1 MEQRL
6 WMILQ
11 LFGGAA
17 LFLYS
22 MDTLTDALQQAAG
35 DTLRQALARLT
46 AHPLAGVLTGAAVTA
61 VVQSSSAVTVLVLGL
76 VGAGLL
82 TLQRAVPVVFG
93 ANIGTTVTAQLLA
106 FRLEDARYLLLVAGL
121 LLWFAGRGRLHA
133 AGQALFAFGL
143 LFEGIAVMAEAM
155 EPLAAGP
162 VFRQWMAQVRHR
174 PGLGLLAGLGMT
186 LVVQSSSATIAVLQ
200 QAAARPGPDG
210 GCLLGLAGAIP
221 VLLGDNIG
229 TTVTALISSVG
240 ATKNARRAAM
250 VHLYFNIIGVTIFL
264 FGFYGLNA
272 VCHFAFVNT
281 TIEAWGIAI
290 VHSVFNIL
298 ATVILLPF
306 ATGLEKLAILTIPD
320 SPEKEEFALLDDR
333 LLNTPA
339 VAVERAR
346 AATAEMAELARV
358 GVVQAMSL
366 THEWNDE
373 LAQKVRDEECRVD
386 RYEDALGTYLVKLS
400 GRELNHTDSQSVN
413 TLLHTISD
421 FERISDHSVNL
432 LESAEEMHQKEIHF
446 SKDAQ
451 EELQVLEDAV
461 QDTLSRTTDAFR
473 KGDLHLASKVEPL
486 EAVVNELVRAIKA
499 RHVARLQAGSCS
511 IEYGFV
517 LDDLLTNYERVCD
530 HCSNVAVAQIEVAQ
544 DSFDTH
550 AYLNDLRYGNET
562 KESEQFQR
570 RLDRYRERYL
580 FPDSDTAPA
589 DAKEEPNK

>member
-17 LFLYS
+17 PFLYS

-186 LVVQSSSATIAVLQ
+186 LAVQSSSATIAVLQ
-200 QAAARPGPDG
+200 QVAARPGPDG
-210 GCLLGLAGAIP
+210 GGLLGLAGAIP

-229 TTVTALISSVG
+229 TTVTAVLASVG
-240 ATKNARRAAM
+240 QSRDAKRLAAA
-250 VHLYFNIIGVTIFL
+250 HALFNLSGA
-264 FGFYGLNA
+264 A
-272 VCHFAFVNT
+272 VCWLLLPQFTALVRLVSPHGPESAVL
-281 TIEAWGIAI
+281 ARQIANAHTLFNLGCTVLWLPLTPCMVRI
-290 VHSVFNIL
+290 VC
-298 ATVILLPF
+298 ILLP
-306 ATGLEKLAILTIPD
+306 
-320 SPEKEEFALLDDR
+320 
-333 LLNTPA
+333 
-339 VAVERAR
+339 
-346 AATAEMAELARV
+346 
-358 GVVQAMSL
+358 
-366 THEWNDE
+366 
-373 LAQKVRDEECRVD
+373 
-386 RYEDALGTYLVKLS
+386 
-400 GRELNHTDSQSVN
+400 
-413 TLLHTISD
+413 
-421 FERISDHSVNL
+421 
-432 LESAEEMHQKEIHF
+432 
-446 SKDAQ
+446 
-451 EELQVLEDAV
+451 
-461 QDTLSRTTDAFR
+461 
-473 KGDLHLASKVEPL
+473 
-486 EAVVNELVRAIKA
+486 
-499 RHVARLQAGSCS
+499 
-511 IEYGFV
+511 
-517 LDDLLTNYERVCD
+517 
-530 HCSNVAVAQIEVAQ
+530 
-544 DSFDTH
+544 
-550 AYLNDLRYGNET
+550 
-562 KESEQFQR
+562 
-570 RLDRYRERYL
+570 ERY
-580 FPDSDTAPA
+580 APEL
-589 DAKEEPNK
+589 K

>member
-162 VFRQWMAQVRHR
+162 VFRQWMAQGRHR

-186 LVVQSSSATIAVLQ
+186 LAVQSSSATIAVLQ

-229 TTVTALISSVG
+229 TTVTAVLASVG
-240 ATKNARRAAM
+240 QSRDAKRLAAA
-250 VHLYFNIIGVTIFL
+250 HALFNLSGA
-264 FGFYGLNA
+264 A
-272 VCHFAFVNT
+272 VCWLLLPQFTALVRLVSPHGPESAVL
-281 TIEAWGIAI
+281 ARQIANAHTLFNLGCTVLWLPLTPCMVRI
-290 VHSVFNIL
+290 VC
-298 ATVILLPF
+298 ILLP
-306 ATGLEKLAILTIPD
+306 EKHA
-320 SPEKEEFALLDDR
+320 PELKR
-333 LLNTPA
+333 TP
-339 VAVERAR
+339 
-346 AATAEMAELARV
+346 
-358 GVVQAMSL
+358 
-366 THEWNDE
+366 
-373 LAQKVRDEECRVD
+373 
-386 RYEDALGTYLVKLS
+386 
-400 GRELNHTDSQSVN
+400 
-413 TLLHTISD
+413 
-421 FERISDHSVNL
+421 
-432 LESAEEMHQKEIHF
+432 
-446 SKDAQ
+446 
-451 EELQVLEDAV
+451 
-461 QDTLSRTTDAFR
+461 
-473 KGDLHLASKVEPL
+473 
-486 EAVVNELVRAIKA
+486 
-499 RHVARLQAGSCS
+499 
-511 IEYGFV
+511 
-517 LDDLLTNYERVCD
+517 
-530 HCSNVAVAQIEVAQ
+530 
-544 DSFDTH
+544 
-550 AYLNDLRYGNET
+550 
-562 KESEQFQR
+562 
-570 RLDRYRERYL
+570 
-580 FPDSDTAPA
+580 
-589 DAKEEPNK
+589 

>member
-35 DTLRQALARLT
+35 DTLRQTLARLT
-46 AHPLAGVLTGAAVTA
+46 AHPLAGVLTGAVVTA

-186 LVVQSSSATIAVLQ
+186 LAVQSSSATIAVLQ
-200 QAAARPGPDG
+200 QVAARPGPDG

-229 TTVTALISSVG
+229 TTVTAVLASVG
-240 ATKNARRAAM
+240 QSRDAKRLAAA
-250 VHLYFNIIGVTIFL
+250 HALFNLSGA
-264 FGFYGLNA
+264 A
-272 VCHFAFVNT
+272 VC
-281 TIEAWGIAI
+281 W
-290 VHSVFNIL
+290 L
-298 ATVILLPF
+298 LLPQF
-306 ATGLEKLAILTIPD
+306 TALVRLVSPHGPESAVLARQIANAHTLFNVCCTLLWLPLTPWMVRIVCALV
-320 SPEKEEFALLDDR
+320 PEKPPKTPPLD
-333 LLNTPA
+333 
-339 VAVERAR
+339 
-346 AATAEMAELARV
+346 
-358 GVVQAMSL
+358 
-366 THEWNDE
+366 
-373 LAQKVRDEECRVD
+373 
-386 RYEDALGTYLVKLS
+386 
-400 GRELNHTDSQSVN
+400 
-413 TLLHTISD
+413 
-421 FERISDHSVNL
+421 
-432 LESAEEMHQKEIHF
+432 
-446 SKDAQ
+446 
-451 EELQVLEDAV
+451 
-461 QDTLSRTTDAFR
+461 
-473 KGDLHLASKVEPL
+473 
-486 EAVVNELVRAIKA
+486 
-499 RHVARLQAGSCS
+499 
-511 IEYGFV
+511 
-517 LDDLLTNYERVCD
+517 
-530 HCSNVAVAQIEVAQ
+530 
-544 DSFDTH
+544 
-550 AYLNDLRYGNET
+550 
-562 KESEQFQR
+562 
-570 RLDRYRERYL
+570 
-580 FPDSDTAPA
+580 
-589 DAKEEPNK
+589 

>member
-186 LVVQSSSATIAVLQ
+186 LAVQSSSATIAVLQ
-200 QAAARPGPDG
+200 QAAARPGTPSVWRRPTPCSTCPG
-210 GCLLGLAGAIP
+210 RRCAGCCCP
-221 VLLGDNIG
+221 
-229 TTVTALISSVG
+229 SSPRWCG
-240 ATKNARRAAM
+240 WSRPTGRRAPCWP
-250 VHLYFNIIGVTIFL
+250 GR
-264 FGFYGLNA
+264 
-272 VCHFAFVNT
+272 
-281 TIEAWGIAI
+281 
-290 VHSVFNIL
+290 
-298 ATVILLPF
+298 
-306 ATGLEKLAILTIPD
+306 
-320 SPEKEEFALLDDR
+320 SP
-333 LLNTPA
+333 TP
-339 VAVERAR
+339 
-346 AATAEMAELARV
+346 T
-358 GVVQAMSL
+358 
-366 THEWNDE
+366 
-373 LAQKVRDEECRVD
+373 
-386 RYEDALGTYLVKLS
+386 
-400 GRELNHTDSQSVN
+400 
-413 TLLHTISD
+413 
-421 FERISDHSVNL
+421 
-432 LESAEEMHQKEIHF
+432 
-446 SKDAQ
+446 
-451 EELQVLEDAV
+451 
-461 QDTLSRTTDAFR
+461 
-473 KGDLHLASKVEPL
+473 P
-486 EAVVNELVRAIKA
+486 
-499 RHVARLQAGSCS
+499 CS
-511 IEYGFV
+511 IWAARCCG
-517 LDDLLTNYERVCD
+517 C
-530 HCSNVAVAQIEVAQ
+530 
-544 DSFDTH
+544 
-550 AYLNDLRYGNET
+550 
-562 KESEQFQR
+562 
-570 RLDRYRERYL
+570 
-580 FPDSDTAPA
+580 P
-589 DAKEEPNK
+589 